1 MSDSHSSSDNS
12 IDPFVQSLMGDSSGE
27 VDLLRF
33 ITAGGVNDGKST
45 LIGRLLY
52 ETKAVYEDQL
62 VSIQRSGMNRS
73 SKPIDLSLLTDS
85 LTAER
90 EQGITIDVAYRY
102 FATPRRKFIIA
113 DTPGHEQYT
122 RNMATGASTAQAA
135 VVVLD
140 ATKGLLPQ
148 CRKHIYIASLL
159 GIENI
164 VAAVNKMDL
173 VDYGEEAFNKVAEEF
188 KHFCRQLGIS
198 NAYAIPVSAL
208 KGDNLIQ
215 ASSRTRWFDG
225 ATLLEYLED
234 LPVINA
240 DYSKPLRLPV
250 QFVNHFVSGKR
261 VFWGQIASG
270 LLQRGETIT
279 AFPSGKQTRVKSI
292 TTFDGEAEYALPGSS
307 ITVTLDDDLDLQRGD
322 LITGQSHLPQSSSSI
337 SAKLIWLDRNRFKH
351 ESSYLLKHTTRTV
364 HAEIGSKIHR
374 VDMDTVSSLPAG
386 MIRMNDIVS
395 VQIKT
400 SEPLFFDPYS
410 QNRTMGSFILID
422 RNTNATVAAGV
433 IENTMTNPAL
443 RLIGRTVLV
452 N

>member
-1 MSDSHSSSDNS
+1 MSDSHSDSS
-12 IDPFVQSLMGDSSGE
+12 IDPFVQSLMGESAGE

-52 ETKAVYEDQL
+52 ETKAVYDDQL

-73 SKPIDLSLLTDS
+73 RSPIDLSLLTDS
-85 LTAER
+85 LAAER

-135 VVVLD
+135 VVLLD

-159 GIENI
+159 GIQDI
-164 VAAVNKMDL
+164 IAAVNKMDL
-173 VDYGEEAFNKVAEEF
+173 VDYREEAFNKVADEF
-188 KHFCRQLGIS
+188 KQFCRQLGIS

-208 KGDNLIQ
+208 KGDNLTE
-215 ASSRTRWFDG
+215 ASSRTKWFDG

-234 LPVINA
+234 LPVVNA

-250 QFVNHFVSGKR
+250 QYVNHFDAGKR
-261 VFWGQIASG
+261 IFWGQIASG
-270 LLQRGETIT
+270 LLQRGETVT
-279 AFPSGKQTRVKSI
+279 TFPSGKQARVKSI
-292 TTFDGEAEYALPGSS
+292 STFDGETEYALPGSS
-307 ITVTLDDDLDLQRGD
+307 ITVTLDDEMDLKRGD
-322 LITGQSHLPQSSSSI
+322 LLAGDKQLPQSSSSI

-364 HAEIGSKIHR
+364 QAEIGSRIHR
-374 VDMDTVSSLPAG
+374 VDMDTISNLPAG

-395 VQIKT
+395 AQINT
-400 SEPLFFDPYS
+400 SKPLFFDPYS

-422 RNTNATVAAGV
+422 PDTNATVAAGV
-433 IENTMTNPAL
+433 IENATANPAL
-443 RLIGRTVLV
+443 RLIARTKLV